1 MLNLR
6 TWRIT
11 TRIGALVVGLGV
23 LIICLAVWLGLLL
36 QRSLLEEKMA
46 GVDTALNTACEC
58 LNKIRESEIADEW
71 AKGLFE
77 KDTAKVQAAREDI
90 AKWNADNAESPI
102 HIKFSQVLS
111 RVKQMNMT
119 KEQRIAKTAPAE
131 IRATVRNE
139 LAASR

>member
-46 GVDTALNTACEC
+46 GVDTALNTANSILAYYAGQVDSGHMSLE
-58 LNKIRESEIADEW
+58 LAQR
-71 AKGLFE
+71 
-77 KDTAKVQAAREDI
+77 QAAEVVGTLRYLG
-90 AKWNADNAESPI
+90 DNYLLI
-102 HIKFSQVLS
+102 LD
-111 RVKQMNMT
+111 
-119 KEQRIAKTAPAE
+119 
-131 IRATVRNE
+131 
-139 LAASR
+139 LD